1 MKTEKIKKETEKWNE
16 RHFQLCLAIIARTET
31 DMYGHTKSLD
41 FQDIIVKAD
50 RMVSLLQ
57 QREKTINREL

>member
-1 MKTEKIKKETEKWNE
+1 MDMKTEEIKKETEKWNE

-41 FQDIIVKAD
+41 FQDIISKAD

-57 QREKTINREL
+57 QREKTING

>member
-1 MKTEKIKKETEKWNE
+1 MKTEEIKRETEKWNE

-31 DMYGHTKSLD
+31 NMYGHTKSLD
-41 FQDIIVKAD
+41 FPDIINKAD

-57 QREKTINREL
+57 QREKQTNGEL

>member
-1 MKTEKIKKETEKWNE
+1 MKTEEIKKETEKWNE